1 MHLSHLLIHASYREG
16 FPNTLLQAGAMG
28 CPIICSSIEGNID
41 VVTNAETGLL
51 FRPKDEV
58 DLLEKL
64 KCALS
69 HTDEMKKYAIN
80 LRSKIEKYFKFK
92 FNPSLYLY
100 KKYSKIL

>member
-1 MHLSHLLIHASYREG
+1 
-16 FPNTLLQAGAMG
+16 MG

-80 LRSKIEKYFKFK
+80 LRSKIEKYF
-92 FNPSLYLY
+92 SQQYLHSCL
-100 KKYSKIL
+100 KEKYLELLNGERA